1 MKQSK
6 SLISLLLGLSLCLL
20 GFLRVEAQKSTPQE
34 RVVHGVVL
42 DAESKDPIPGV
53 LITNTN
59 EDSIKTLSNLNGY
72 FSIKAKKQDKL
83 KIEAIDYQSR
93 FIKATKNNLRI
104 RLKPKYS
111 DEIIV
116 IGQVK
121 QKRSKYTGSRS
132 HSKHSTV
139 LAESITYVDEAK
151 PSLAP
156 ISRNEYKGF
165 KDNGFLS
172 TAHKPLSTFSTDVD
186 VASYGIMR
194 ENLNKGNLPPIE
206 SVRPEEWLNYF
217 DYNYP
222 KPEGKETIKINTE
235 LSACPWNEKH
245 QIARIALRAK
255 EIPSQDL
262 APSNLVFLIDVS
274 GSMEGPTRLELV
286 KASLRLLT
294 SNLRAND
301 KISIV
306 VYAGS
311 SGIVLPPTS
320 GANKKVIID
329 ALERLEAGGST
340 AGGAGI
346 RLAYKVAREHFIQG
360 GNNRIILCTDGD
372 FNVGVS
378 SLSELEKLISQERQS
393 GVFLTILGY
402 GMGNYKDNR
411 LQTLSEAGNGNYA
424 YIDNLSEA
432 RRFLIKE
439 FGSSMYAVAKDVKL
453 QVEFNPKKVAAYRL
467 IGYESRLLNDEDFE
481 NDKVDAAEIGAGQ
494 RVTALY
500 ELIPAGVKSE
510 FIPKVPALKY
520 SEPQSKRQ
528 PADNEWLTVS
538 LRYKPLDSEQSKLM
552 QSVLLEQS
560 PKNSKSDT
568 QFALSVAMFAEKL
581 RESPYTKGIT
591 FNQII
596 KLAEQHIGDD
606 REGYRH
612 EFLQLL
618 RLAESIRLSEEKTK

>member
-6 SLISLLLGLSLCLL
+6 FLISLLFGLSIIFL
-20 GFLRVEAQKSTPQE
+20 GFLRVEAQKRTARE

-42 DAESKDPIPGV
+42 DAETKEPILGA
-53 LITNTN
+53 
-59 EDSIKTLSNLNGY
+59 SISNLDNNKLQAVSDSKGR
-72 FSIKAKKQDKL
+72 FSIRAEKRDRL
-83 KIEAIDYQSR
+83 KISYLSYADTTVIASSN
-93 FIKATKNNLRI
+93 KLRI
-104 RLKPKYS
+104 LLKEQNAILTEVLVPVFGYS
-111 DEIIV
+111 HQANTKIRGLSSVQQYSQAKIV
-116 IGQVK
+116 
-121 QKRSKYTGSRS
+121 
-132 HSKHSTV
+132 
-139 LAESITYVDEAK
+139 
-151 PSLAP
+151 PS
-156 ISRNEYKGF
+156 NEYKGF

-194 ENLNKGNLPPIE
+194 ENLNKGNFPEKE
-206 SVRPEEWLNYF
+206 SIRPEEWLNYF

-222 KPEGKETIKINTE
+222 KPEGKETINIDTE
-235 LSACPWNEKH
+235 LSACPWNAKH
-245 QIARIALRAK
+245 QIACIALRAK

-274 GSMEGPTRLELV
+274 GSMEGPTRLDLV
-286 KASLRLLT
+286 KSSLRLLT

-306 VYAGS
+306 VYAGH
-311 SGIVLPPTS
+311 SGLVLPPTS

-346 RLAYKVAREHFIQG
+346 KLAYKVAREHFIQG

-378 SLSELEKLISQERQS
+378 SLSELEKLISKERQS

-560 PKNSKSDT
+560 PKNTQSDT
-568 QFALSVAMFAEKL
+568 QFALAVAMFAEKL

-591 FNQII
+591 FDQII

-618 RLAESIRLSEEKTK
+618 RLAESIGLSDNKTK